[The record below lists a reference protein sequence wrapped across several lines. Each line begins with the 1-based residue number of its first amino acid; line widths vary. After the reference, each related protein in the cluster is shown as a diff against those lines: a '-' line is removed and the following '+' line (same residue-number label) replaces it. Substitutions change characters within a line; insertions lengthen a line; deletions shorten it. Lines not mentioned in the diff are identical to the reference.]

1 MKLEMRD
8 TPGQLVRALKPVS
21 ETGGN
26 IIAVIHQREERG
38 EKKDIISVQIVVEL
52 PEGRLEELLARM
64 RDQGVS
70 IQRLGTERLL
80 HRRSL
85 IMIGHIMHTDL
96 TDTVDRID
104 KTGFAEVSELEMIM
118 PAISEPSSARITIK
132 ATSAESMDRAVEVLR
147 GVAREKDIL
156 VVEPLGEDS

>member
-1 MKLEMRD
+1 MKLEMSD

-21 ETGGN
+21 DTGGN
-26 IIAVIHQREERG
+26 IIAVIHQREERR

-70 IQRLGTERLL
+70 IQRLGTQRLL

-118 PAISEPSSARITIK
+118 PAISEPSSARITIR

-147 GVAREKDIL
+147 EVAREKDIL
-156 VVEPLGEDS
+156 VIEPLGEES

>member
-1 MKLEMRD
+1 MRD

-26 IIAVIHQREERG
+26 IIAVIHQRESPT
-38 EKKDIISVQIVVEL
+38 EKKDVISVQVVVEL
-52 PEGRLEELLARM
+52 PEGRLDELLRRM
-64 RDQGVS
+64 REQGVS
-70 IQRLGTERLL
+70 VQRIGTERLI

-96 TDTVDRID
+96 TDTVDHID
-104 KTGFAEVSELEMIM
+104 KTGFAEVSELEMVM

-132 ATSAESMDRAVEVLR
+132 AEHEDAMGRALEILRRVAE
-147 GVAREKDIL
+147 EKQIL
-156 VVEPLGEDS
+156 IIEPLEENS